1 MSDSAEWHRIEHPL
15 TDGEE
20 SPYGPLPR
28 FVDAILDAIG
38 PVVIDRSRNRL
49 RALGCVLLGAVAAFA
64 EDRVTRVPARELRRF
79 TVGTL
84 GRAARLPGDDVES
97 LITFCQYAVDPPV
110 RKSEEQIARLIARY
124 PELDDDIRRDAD
136 SVAGFLDDPQH
147 ADPVWRSAFDVGGN
161 EFADWWENPDAFS
174 ARRIVKAI
182 TVAPAD

>member
-1 MSDSAEWHRIEHPL
+1 MSNFAEWHRVEHQQ

-20 SPYGPLPR
+20 SPYGPLPG
-28 FVDAILDAIG
+28 FVDAVLDAIG
-38 PVVIDRSRNRL
+38 PEVIAGSRNRL

-79 TVGTL
+79 AVGTL

-97 LITFCQYAVDPPV
+97 LISYCQYAIDTPV
-110 RKSEEQIARLIARY
+110 RKSEEQITRLIAKY
-124 PELDDDIRRDAD
+124 PELDDDIRRDAE

-147 ADPVWRSAFDVGGN
+147 ADPTWRNSFDVGGN
-161 EFADWWENPDAFS
+161 EFADWWQNPDAFS

-182 TVAPAD
+182 TAAPAD